1 MISAKLFPEDLDV
14 DGLSLITGFHG
25 IGSTGFLALNHLINT
40 LKPDRIGVFETD
52 YLSPISTINSGKIIT
67 PFEIY
72 KKDNIAFLRVA
83 VPPLQGNEIVFLRNV
98 CEIILEKN
106 FKELILLGGL
116 DAQLKKDDSNFRYV
130 KTSSYK
136 LPKYLSDSTPL
147 EDERVIIGP
156 VAQMLNFMEVRNFPT
171 LGLLPFATSIRL
183 DPRAASEAVKILSNI
198 FNLEVE
204 VDTLVEQALEL
215 DKNDQPELVDNNKS
229 VTSNIYS

>member
-1 MISAKLFPEDLDV
+1 MISAKLYPEDLDV

-52 YLSPISTINSGKIIT
+52 YLSPISSINSGKIIT

-116 DAQLKKDDSNFRYV
+116 DTQLKKDDSNFRYV

>member
-1 MISAKLFPEDLDV
+1 MISAKLYPEDLDV

-106 FKELILLGGL
+106 FKELILWGGL

>member
-1 MISAKLFPEDLDV
+1 MISAKLYPEDLDV
-14 DGLSLITGFHG
+14 DGLSLSTGFHG

-52 YLSPISTINSGKIIT
+52 YLSPISSINSGKIIT

>member
-1 MISAKLFPEDLDV
+1 MISAKLYPEDLDV

-52 YLSPISTINSGKIIT
+52 YLSPISSINSGKIIT

-72 KKDNIAFLRVA
+72 KKDNVAFLRVA

>member
-14 DGLSLITGFHG
+14 NGLSLITGFHG

-52 YLSPISTINSGKIIT
+52 YLSPISSINSGKIIT

-204 VDTLVEQALEL
+204 VDTLVEQAFELE
-215 DKNDQPELVDNNKS
+215 NDQPELVDNTKS
-229 VTSNIYS
+229 GPSNIYS

>member
-136 LPKYLSDSTPL
+136 LPKSLSDSTPL
-147 EDERVIIGP
+147 EDERIIIGP

-204 VDTLVEQALEL
+204 VDTLIEQALEL
-215 DKNDQPELVDNNKS
+215 ENDQPELVDNNKS
-229 VTSNIYS
+229 GPSNIYS

>member
-1 MISAKLFPEDLDV
+1 MISAKLYPEDLDV

>member
-1 MISAKLFPEDLDV
+1 MISAKLLPEDLDV
-14 DGLSLITGFHG
+14 NGLSLVTGFHG

-40 LKPDRIGVFETD
+40 LKPKRIGIFETD
-52 YLSPISTINSGKIIT
+52 YLSPISSINSGKIIT

-72 KKDNIAFLRVA
+72 QKDNVAFLRVA
-83 VPPLQGNEIVFLRNV
+83 VPPLQGNELVFLRNV

-136 LPKYLSDSTPL
+136 LPKSLSDSTPL
-147 EDERVIIGP
+147 EDERIIIGP

-204 VDTLVEQALEL
+204 VDTLIEQALEL
-215 DKNDQPELVDNNKS
+215 ENDQPELVDNNKS
-229 VTSNIYS
+229 GPSNIYS

>member
-14 DGLSLITGFHG
+14 GGLSLITGFHG

-52 YLSPISTINSGKIIT
+52 YLSPISSINSGKIIT

-136 LPKYLSDSTPL
+136 LPKYLSDATPL
-147 EDERVIIGP
+147 EDERIIVGP

-229 VTSNIYS
+229 GPSNIYS

>member
-1 MISAKLFPEDLDV
+1 MISAKLYPEDLDV

-52 YLSPISTINSGKIIT
+52 YLSPISSINSGKIIT

-72 KKDNIAFLRVA
+72 KKDNVAFLRVA

-116 DAQLKKDDSNFRYV
+116 DTQLKKDDSNFRYV

>member
-1 MISAKLFPEDLDV
+1 MISAKLLPEDLDV
-14 DGLSLITGFHG
+14 NGLSLVTGFHG

-40 LKPDRIGVFETD
+40 LKPERIGVFETD
-52 YLSPISTINSGKIIT
+52 YLSPISSINSGKIIT

-72 KKDNIAFLRVA
+72 QKDNVAFLRVA

-147 EDERVIIGP
+147 EDERIIIGP

>member
-1 MISAKLFPEDLDV
+1 MISAKLLPEDLDV
-14 DGLSLITGFHG
+14 NGLSLVTGFHG

-40 LKPDRIGVFETD
+40 LNPKRIGVFETD
-52 YLSPISTINSGKIIT
+52 YLSPISSINSGKIIT

-72 KKDNIAFLRVA
+72 QKDNVAFLRVA
-83 VPPLQGNEIVFLRNV
+83 VPPLQGNELVFLRNV

-136 LPKYLSDSTPL
+136 LPKSLSDSTPL
-147 EDERVIIGP
+147 EDERIIIGP

-204 VDTLVEQALEL
+204 VDTLIEQALEL
-215 DKNDQPELVDNNKS
+215 ENDQPELVDNNKS
-229 VTSNIYS
+229 GPSNIYS

>member
-1 MISAKLFPEDLDV
+1 MISAKLYPEDLDV

-147 EDERVIIGP
+147 EDERIIIGP

>member
-1 MISAKLFPEDLDV
+1 M
-14 DGLSLITGFHG
+14 
-25 IGSTGFLALNHLINT
+25 
-40 LKPDRIGVFETD
+40 
-52 YLSPISTINSGKIIT
+52 
-67 PFEIY
+67 
-72 KKDNIAFLRVA
+72 
-83 VPPLQGNEIVFLRNV
+83 
-98 CEIILEKN
+98 EKN

-147 EDERVIIGP
+147 EDERIIIGP
-156 VAQMLNFMEVRNFPT
+156 VAQMLNFIEVRNFPT

-229 VTSNIYS
+229 GPSNIYS

>member
-1 MISAKLFPEDLDV
+1 MISAKLYPEDLDV

-83 VPPLQGNEIVFLRNV
+83 VPQLQGNEIVFLRNV

-147 EDERVIIGP
+147 EDERIIIGP

>member
-1 MISAKLFPEDLDV
+1 MISAKLLPEDLDV
-14 DGLSLITGFHG
+14 NGLSLVTGFHG

-40 LKPDRIGVFETD
+40 LKPKRIGVFETA
-52 YLSPISTINSGKIIT
+52 YLSPISSINSGKIIT

-72 KKDNIAFLRVA
+72 QKDNVAFLRVA
-83 VPPLQGNEIVFLRNV
+83 VPPLQGNELVFLRNV

-136 LPKYLSDSTPL
+136 LPKSLSDSTPL
-147 EDERVIIGP
+147 EDERIIIGP

-204 VDTLVEQALEL
+204 VDTLIEQALEL
-215 DKNDQPELVDNNKS
+215 ENDQPELVDNNKS
-229 VTSNIYS
+229 GPSNIYS

>member
-14 DGLSLITGFHG
+14 NGLSLITGFHG

-52 YLSPISTINSGKIIT
+52 YLSPISSINSGKIIT

-136 LPKYLSDSTPL
+136 LPESLSDSKPL
-147 EDERVIIGP
+147 EDERIIIGP

-198 FNLEVE
+198 FNLDVE

-215 DKNDQPELVDNNKS
+215 ENDQPELLDNTKS
-229 VTSNIYS
+229 SPSNIYS

>member
-1 MISAKLFPEDLDV
+1 MFALFK
-14 DGLSLITGFHG
+14 
-25 IGSTGFLALNHLINT
+25 LINT
-40 LKPDRIGVFETD
+40 LKPKRIGVFETD
-52 YLSPISTINSGKIIT
+52 YLSPISSINSGKIIT

-72 KKDNIAFLRVA
+72 QKDNVALLRVA
-83 VPPLQGNEIVFLRNV
+83 VPPLQGNELVFLRNV

-136 LPKYLSDSTPL
+136 LPKSLSDSTPL
-147 EDERVIIGP
+147 EDERIIIGP

>member
-14 DGLSLITGFHG
+14 NGLSLITGFHG

>member
-1 MISAKLFPEDLDV
+1 MISAKLYPEDLDV

-52 YLSPISTINSGKIIT
+52 YLYPISSINSGKIIT

-147 EDERVIIGP
+147 EDERIIIGP

>member
-1 MISAKLFPEDLDV
+1 MISAKLYPEDLDV

-52 YLSPISTINSGKIIT
+52 YLSPISSINSGKIIT

-147 EDERVIIGP
+147 EDERIIVGP

>member
-1 MISAKLFPEDLDV
+1 M
-14 DGLSLITGFHG
+14 
-25 IGSTGFLALNHLINT
+25 
-40 LKPDRIGVFETD
+40 
-52 YLSPISTINSGKIIT
+52 SPISSINSGKIIT

-72 KKDNIAFLRVA
+72 KKDNVAFLRVA
-83 VPPLQGNEIVFLRNV
+83 VPPLQGNELVFLRNV

-136 LPKYLSDSTPL
+136 LPKSLSDSTPL
-147 EDERVIIGP
+147 EDERIIIGP

-204 VDTLVEQALEL
+204 VDTLIEQALEL
-215 DKNDQPELVDNNKS
+215 ENDQPELVDNNKS
-229 VTSNIYS
+229 GPSNIYS

>member
-1 MISAKLFPEDLDV
+1 MISAKLYPEDLDV

-52 YLSPISTINSGKIIT
+52 YLSPISSINSGKIIT

-147 EDERVIIGP
+147 EDERIIIGP

-204 VDTLVEQALEL
+204 VDTLIEQALEL
-215 DKNDQPELVDNNKS
+215 ENDQPELVDNNKS
-229 VTSNIYS
+229 GPSNIYS

>member
-14 DGLSLITGFHG
+14 NGLSLITGFHG

-229 VTSNIYS
+229 GPSNIYS

>member
-14 DGLSLITGFHG
+14 GGLSLITGFHG

-106 FKELILLGGL
+106 LKELILLGGL

-147 EDERVIIGP
+147 EDERIIIGP

>member
-1 MISAKLFPEDLDV
+1 MISAKLYPEDLDV

-52 YLSPISTINSGKIIT
+52 YLSPISSINSGKIIT

-72 KKDNIAFLRVA
+72 KKDNVAFLRVA

-147 EDERVIIGP
+147 EDERVIKGP

>member
-1 MISAKLFPEDLDV
+1 MISAKLLPEDLDV
-14 DGLSLITGFHG
+14 NGLSLVTGFHG

-40 LKPDRIGVFETD
+40 LKPKRIGVFDTD
-52 YLSPISTINSGKIIT
+52 YLSPISSINSGKIIT

-72 KKDNIAFLRVA
+72 QKDNVAFLRVA
-83 VPPLQGNEIVFLRNV
+83 VPPLQGNELVFLRNV

-136 LPKYLSDSTPL
+136 LPKSLSDSTPL
-147 EDERVIIGP
+147 EDERIIIGP

-204 VDTLVEQALEL
+204 VDTLIEQALEL
-215 DKNDQPELVDNNKS
+215 ENDQPELVDNNKS
-229 VTSNIYS
+229 GPSNIYS

>member
-40 LKPDRIGVFETD
+40 LKPERIGVFETD
-52 YLSPISTINSGKIIT
+52 YLSPVSSINSGKIIT

-83 VPPLQGNEIVFLRNV
+83 VPPLQGNEIIFLRNV

-136 LPKYLSDSTPL
+136 LPKYLSGSTAL
-147 EDERVIIGP
+147 EDERIIIGP

-215 DKNDQPELVDNNKS
+215 ENDHPELVDNIKS
-229 VTSNIYS
+229 NSSNIYS

>member
-14 DGLSLITGFHG
+14 NGLSLITGFHG

-52 YLSPISTINSGKIIT
+52 YLSPISSINSGKIIT

-156 VAQMLNFMEVRNFPT
+156 VAQMLNFMDVPNFHT

>member
-1 MISAKLFPEDLDV
+1 MISAKLLPEDLDV
-14 DGLSLITGFHG
+14 NGLSLVTGFHG

-40 LKPDRIGVFETD
+40 LKPKRIGVFETD
-52 YLSPISTINSGKIIT
+52 YLSPISSINSGKIIT

-72 KKDNIAFLRVA
+72 KKDNVAFLRVA
-83 VPPLQGNEIVFLRNV
+83 VPPLQGNELVFLRNV

-147 EDERVIIGP
+147 EDERIIIGP

-204 VDTLVEQALEL
+204 VDTLIEQALEL
-215 DKNDQPELVDNNKS
+215 ENDQPELVDNNKS
-229 VTSNIYS
+229 GPSNIYS

>member
-1 MISAKLFPEDLDV
+1 MISAKLLPEDLDV
-14 DGLSLITGFHG
+14 NGLSLVTGFHG

-40 LKPDRIGVFETD
+40 LKPKRIGIFETD
-52 YLSPISTINSGKIIT
+52 YLSPISSINSGKIIT

-72 KKDNIAFLRVA
+72 KKDNVAFLRVA
-83 VPPLQGNEIVFLRNV
+83 VPPLQGNELVFLRNV

-136 LPKYLSDSTPL
+136 LPKSLSDSTPL
-147 EDERVIIGP
+147 EDERIIIGP

-204 VDTLVEQALEL
+204 VDTLIEQALEL
-215 DKNDQPELVDNNKS
+215 ENDQPELVDNNKS
-229 VTSNIYS
+229 GPSNIYS

>member
-1 MISAKLFPEDLDV
+1 MISAKLLPEDLDV
-14 DGLSLITGFHG
+14 NGLSLVTGFHG

-40 LKPDRIGVFETD
+40 LKPKRIGVFETD
-52 YLSPISTINSGKIIT
+52 YLSPISSINSGKIIT

-72 KKDNIAFLRVA
+72 QKDNVAFLRVA
-83 VPPLQGNEIVFLRNV
+83 VPPLQGNELVFLRNV

-136 LPKYLSDSTPL
+136 LPKSLSDSTPL
-147 EDERVIIGP
+147 EDERIIIGP

-204 VDTLVEQALEL
+204 VDTLIEQALEL
-215 DKNDQPELVDNNKS
+215 ENDQPELVDNNKS
-229 VTSNIYS
+229 GPSNIYS